1 MAMFSLQT
9 GFLRLSALVLSLG
22 LGMSLAE
29 AALEERSE
37 AYGAPM
43 IATEQAKAK
52 RLERQRDLYQQALK
66 ARAGGR
72 TSEYQSLRDALR
84 DYPLYLYLE
93 YEELRRGLSPASAER
108 VQEFL
113 DRYPNTPLSA
123 QLRSQWLGVL
133 AKAGQWQEFLV
144 YYSPKVRGAE
154 MTCHYLWARFKT
166 GEQAEALAAVPDL
179 WLTGSSLPNA
189 CDPLLET
196 WRRAGGLTPE
206 LVRQRIGL
214 AVKAGN
220 WSLANYLA
228 RDLPKA
234 ERELMRF
241 YRQVYDQPHLLEKT
255 RQFQQDSELMRQI
268 VQQGLERLIRRDTE
282 AAARIWPSYRQSLSF
297 APEESAKLTRMLA
310 LHLATS
316 FYPQAKQWLLQTLAE
331 QDEAS
336 LHEWLVRVA
345 LRKGD
350 WAGVQE
356 AIQGMPEELR
366 HSPRWQYW
374 LARALEQGGE
384 GSQVAEAES
393 IYAQVA
399 QERDYYGFLAADR
412 IGTSYRLNH
421 RPLLVDPGLIAQME
435 QKPGLQ
441 RAREFFLL
449 GQLPEARREWHFATR
464 GLASEEL
471 LAVSHL
477 VQQWGWH
484 SQSMMGAIAAREWD
498 DLQVRFPLVYQ
509 DVFQVFTRDY
519 GLDINWVLALARQE
533 SAFVPDAR
541 SSKGALGVLQL
552 LPATAK
558 QTARSIGIGFK
569 GSYELLDPETN
580 IKLGTAHLRE
590 LLERFGNNRILATAA
605 YNAGAGKVYQWL
617 RDGGDQLPYD
627 VWIETL
633 PYYETRGYVQNV
645 LTYSVIYGYRQGKKP
660 RLLDEHEI
668 ACVCLK

>member
-1 MAMFSLQT
+1 MAISFSHK
-9 GFLRLSALVLSLG
+9 FLHRFSALVLSMG
-22 LGMSLAE
+22 LGMSWAE
-29 AALEERSE
+29 AALDEHEES
-37 AYGAPM
+37 YKAPVL
-43 IATEQAKAK
+43 ATEQAKAQ
-52 RLERQRDLYQQALK
+52 RLERQRDLYLQALQ
-66 ARAGGR
+66 ARAEGR
-72 TSEYQSLRDALR
+72 GSEFESLRDALR

-93 YEELRRGLSPASAER
+93 YEELRQRLNPASADR
-108 VQEFL
+108 VKEFL
-113 DRYPNTPLSA
+113 NRYPKTPLSA
-123 QLRSQWLGVL
+123 RLRNQWLVAL
-133 AKAGQWQEFLV
+133 AKAEQWQQFLAH
-144 YYSPKVRGAE
+144 YSPQVRGRE
-154 MTCHYLWARFKT
+154 MTCYYHWARFKT
-166 GEQAEALAAVPDL
+166 GDQAEALAAVPEL
-179 WLTGSSLPNA
+179 WLTGSSLPDV
-189 CDPLLET
+189 CDPLLDA
-196 WRRAGGLTPE
+196 WRRQGGLTPE

-214 AVKAGN
+214 AVNAGN

-228 RDLPKA
+228 RDLPKK
-234 ERELMRF
+234 EREQMTL
-241 YRQVYDQPHLLEKT
+241 YRQVYDKPHQLVKT
-255 RQFQQDSELMRQI
+255 KQFQQDSEWMRQI
-268 VQQGLERLIRRDTE
+268 VLQGLQRLIRQDTE
-282 AAARIWPSYRQSLSF
+282 AAAEIWPVYQQTLSF
-297 APEESAKLTRMLA
+297 GSEEQAQLTRMLA
-310 LHLATS
+310 LYLATS
-316 FYPQAKQWLLQTLAE
+316 FHPDAKAWLQQALNE
-331 QDEAS
+331 QEDDS

-350 WAGVQE
+350 WAGVQD
-356 AIQGMPEELR
+356 AIGGMPEELR
-366 HSPRWQYW
+366 SSARWQYW
-374 LARALEQGGE
+374 LARALEQKGE
-384 GSQVAEAES
+384 GHLLVEAEA
-393 IYAQVA
+393 IFQQVA
-399 QERDYYGFLAADR
+399 QERDYYGFLAADQ

-421 RPLLVDPGLIAQME
+421 RPLPVDPELIAQME

-449 GQLPEARREWHFATR
+449 GQLPEARREWNFAIQELSSDEV
-464 GLASEEL
+464 LA
-471 LAVSHL
+471 ASHL

-509 DVFQVFTRDY
+509 DVFQVFTRDF
-519 GLDINWVLALARQE
+519 GLDMNWVLALARQE

-558 QTARSIGIGFK
+558 QTARSIGMGYK

-617 RDGGDQLPYD
+617 SDGGDQLAYD
-627 VWIETL
+627 VWIETM

-668 ACVCLK
+668 ACMCLK